1 MIQRDTPTLMVDEV
15 DTIYSRKRGADANE
29 GLRALLNAGYERAA
43 TVHRCVG
50 PNFTL
55 ADFPVFCP
63 KALAGIGK
71 LPDTVADRCLT
82 ITMRRKPR
90 EKVRRFF
97 SRDVKPLAQP
107 LAAKLEALS
116 QNQHII
122 ATLQEAR
129 PVIPPGF
136 DDRAA
141 DISHPLLAIADMAGD
156 KWPLVT
162 RTALA
167 GICAVRSEEDE
178 SAVILLLRGIRE
190 IFAQKE
196 MSQIPTQL
204 LLEALIDR
212 ESEPWADWWEADIKK
227 NNTQGVASKLARML
241 KPFGIIPGNLREH
254 DGTVIKGYK
263 LISFEE
269 VFSTYAT

>member
-1 MIQRDTPTLMVDEV
+1 MVVSPSEASLFRMIQRDKPTLMVDEV

-29 GLRALLNAGYERAA
+29 GLRALLNAGYKRAA

-107 LAAKLEALS
+107 LAAKLEAWS

-129 PVIPPGF
+129 PVITPGF

-141 DISHPLLAIADMAGD
+141 DIS
-156 KWPLVT
+156 
-162 RTALA
+162 
-167 GICAVRSEEDE
+167 
-178 SAVILLLRGIRE
+178 
-190 IFAQKE
+190 QKE